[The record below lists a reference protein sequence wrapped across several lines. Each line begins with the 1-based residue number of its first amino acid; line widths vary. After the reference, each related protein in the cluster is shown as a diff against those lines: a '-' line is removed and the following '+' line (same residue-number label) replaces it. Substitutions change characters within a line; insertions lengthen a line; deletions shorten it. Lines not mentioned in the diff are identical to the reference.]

1 MCTKTR
7 ELWTNSTAGAGVSP
21 RRRFIENTS
30 PIQGETTR
38 IAEGWDGRSPPGG
51 PGQGLTGSWV
61 GPRCGIITIP
71 IFGPL
76 TFGRRGILAGIPIGP
91 GTAGITAILPTTLG
105 TGTGFTAIIFPA
117 SMVGPAGP

>member
-1 MCTKTR
+1 MKTR
-7 ELWTNSTAGAGVSP
+7 ESWINSTAGAGVSQ
-21 RRRFIENTS
+21 RRRLIENTS
-30 PIQGETTR
+30 PINGEPAP
-38 IAEGWDGRSPPGG
+38 IADGWDGRSPPGG

-61 GPRCGIITIP
+61 GTRSGIITIL
-71 IFGPL
+71 ISGPL

-91 GTAGITAILPTTLG
+91 GTAGITAIIPMTMG